1 MNYKKLI
8 AALAAAALLPG
19 LLAGCGSKNMA
30 QEADMA
36 GGSGYYDQGVSYEF
50 AAQAPAVMN
59 DVRASEKSAADTTAI
74 PLPENRKW
82 VITMNLSVETENLDQ
97 ALEQLNAR
105 IQETGGYV
113 ESQNITGRS
122 SGSSR
127 NRYAYLTVR
136 VPAQKLDGFIENVS
150 GVTNVVS
157 SSRYVED
164 ITLSYTDTEGRVKAL
179 KTEEARLLELME
191 QAQNMSDL
199 LEIEARL
206 TEVRYQLE
214 NYTSTLRL
222 YDNQVDYAT
231 VELRVTEVEKY
242 TPAEE
247 LGFWAKITQGL
258 SQSIVDLG
266 RAIVDFI
273 SWLIIDLPYLAVIA
287 LLAWLGV
294 GLTRRSIRRRKA
306 KKQAR
311 KEKTGEE
318 TPN

>member
-8 AALAAAALLPG
+8 AAVAAAALLPG

-36 GGSGYYDQGVSYEF
+36 GGSGYYDQGGSYEF

-97 ALEQLNAR
+97 ALEQLSAG

-191 QAQNMSDL
+191 QAQTMSDL
-199 LEIEARL
+199 LEIEERL

-231 VELRVTEVEKY
+231 LDLTLREVAKFTPPEKQ
-242 TPAEE
+242 
-247 LGFWAKITQGL
+247 GFWEKVTSGL
-258 SQSIVDLG
+258 ADSIVDLG
-266 RAIVDFI
+266 QGMVDVTA
-273 SWLIIDLPYLAVIA
+273 WVLIELPYLVLVG
-287 LLAWLGV
+287 LLGWLV
-294 GLTRRSIRRRKA
+294 VFLTRRSIKKRRA
-306 KKQAR
+306 KKEQNAQDGQN
-311 KEKTGEE
+311 K
-318 TPN
+318 

>member
-1 MNYKKLI
+1 MNKKKILT
-8 AALAAAALLPG
+8 AVMAAALLLG
-19 LLAGCGSKNMA
+19 LLGGCGSKNLSMD
-30 QEADMA
+30 ADTSRSFLYA
-36 GGSGYYDQGVSYEF
+36 DDGISYEM
-50 AAQAPAVMN
+50 AMAAPAAMSGAGSN
-59 DVRASEKSAADTTAI
+59 GKSAASTASI

-82 VITMNLSVETENLDQ
+82 VITMSLTAETENLTDAMGLLAEKIQ
-97 ALEQLNAR
+97 AS
-105 IQETGGYV
+105 GGYV
-113 ESQNITGRS
+113 ESQSISGTAVNSGRS
-122 SGSSR
+122 PS
-127 NRYAYLTVR
+127 AYITVR
-136 VPAQKLDGFIENVS
+136 VPADQLDSFVEDVS
-150 GVTNVVS
+150 GMTNVVS

-247 LGFWAKITQGL
+247 PGFWAKITQGL